1 MMQTNNDY
9 NLEHDLKSSKFLCE
23 KVISNDKYAQNLY
36 AALCNNQFQK
46 NEVITILEDQRW
58 SCSWRYA
65 GGIISDIQGKGN
77 YIDWYCSGI
86 LYIDVS
92 ENTHS
97 DYVSEGTVT
106 EEIINDLKLIGWKL
120 IEE

>member
-1 MMQTNNDY
+1 V
-9 NLEHDLKSSKFLCE
+9 CE
-23 KVISNDKYAQNLY
+23 KGIINDKYAQNLY